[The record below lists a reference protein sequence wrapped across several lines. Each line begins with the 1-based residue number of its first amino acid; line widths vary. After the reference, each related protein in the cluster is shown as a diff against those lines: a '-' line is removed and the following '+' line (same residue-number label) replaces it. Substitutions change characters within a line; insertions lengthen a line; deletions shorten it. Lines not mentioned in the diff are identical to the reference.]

1 MTTDRVTT
9 DQTQPTLPVRDVPY
23 GTAELDPAEMSV
35 DVRAWVRSHVDP
47 ATTRRTT
54 GTPPAEDAPPQVA
67 GRSGGHGPT
76 RIGWALVF
84 DTETTIDPAQQLN
97 FGAYRIVYRG
107 SNNYVSTV
115 EEGVFYA
122 DNLPSRDPA
131 GYATLVDYAATRR
144 PDVTGG
150 TVGPPGQRVPCE
162 SDFQVMSRR
171 DWVEKVLFRCM
182 RMGAVTVGFNL
193 PFDLSRIAVGAS
205 PGIGDNYGAF
215 SLKVWDLEGFRP
227 HIIIRNL
234 DSRKSLISTSGITP
248 QPPGWTTPRFLD
260 LRTLTSAITDG
271 GFSLKS
277 ACGKWG
283 VEHGKTEVDE
293 HGVITPEYIDY
304 CRRDVQATGEL
315 LGKVLREFESYQ
327 VPNLGADRALSG
339 ASLAKATL
347 RGLGLKSPLERNP
360 GFPVEMLGA
369 SMEAFYGGR
378 SEVRTRRVH
387 VPAEVHDFTS
397 MYPTV
402 NALTGLW
409 GLLTADTVT
418 ADEDTDRVRDLL
430 DRVTVDDCYRPGT
443 WRDLVGVAQIL
454 ADGDVLPVR
463 AAFERGESPVIGLQP
478 VHSDRPTWYT
488 IADLVA
494 SKILTGRV
502 PTVVRA
508 VTFTG
513 HGVAEGLKES
523 QLGTLKVDPTVGDMF
538 KLVIELRK
546 RPGTDKATGT
556 FLKLFANSGAYGIFS
571 EFVVTPH
578 AEPQPMDVTTGDDRF
593 ESSNNA
599 TEVPGAWCFP
609 PVAATIT
616 GAARLMLA
624 LLEKSVI
631 DEGGWWAFC
640 DTDSMAIIVDDSG
653 SLIPCPGGRYRDSAG
668 NECVRALTPDRTVE
682 IRERFDTLLNPYDRA
697 VIPRLLKHEY
707 TEIIYAVSAKRYAT
721 YRIGVKGKVVT
732 YSEKDAVGNSV
743 EHQMVDRGGEVTHAV
758 NNEGEKVSLGKQHGI
773 GYLLAPDLDRDDLD
787 SPLDTTDRDW
797 IDAVWRTVLE
807 RDLDIPETDARVR
820 AWRNLPAIMRVSV
833 TSPHMLNQVR
843 VLNEGKDWDDQ
854 VKPFN
859 FLSMLTSDEIG
870 MKQGA
875 LVGPYIGDNRNVR
888 DQEWTDIRSGEP
900 HQVRLHNVDNMNS
913 DQELSL
919 AEIADIAG
927 RTAVRNFDTVVRRHD
942 RSIESKYR
950 APDGGT
956 CTQDTRGV
964 LLRRPVQSRWHRYIG
979 KEVPTLDATEQ
990 IADGQDVGVF
1000 GGDDEWT
1007 RVLPTLRDLGV
1018 RRIRVELDRTGSGH
1032 TRLDSGRDHWDYV
1045 RDASGWER
1053 LRQSIADAPNEST
1066 RKRRTGKLAE
1076 WESDRERRH
1085 KELDRTEPRITDRQL
1100 YRILKQTTTKPRP
1113 NVRERLIR
1121 LAREHL
1127 RRIELE
1133 TGEMAS

>member
-9 DQTQPTLPVRDVPY
+9 DRTQPTTPAREVPY
-23 GTAELDPAEMSV
+23 GTADLDPAEKSV
-35 DVRAWVRSHVDP
+35 DLRAWVRPHVEPD
-47 ATTRRTT
+47 T
-54 GTPPAEDAPPQVA
+54 
-67 GRSGGHGPT
+67 PT
-76 RIGWALVF
+76 RKPNRPVGQGSTRVGWALVF
-84 DTETTIDPAQQLN
+84 DTETTTDTAQQLN

-107 SNNYVSTV
+107 NNNHVSTV

-122 DNLPSRDPA
+122 DNLPTRDPA
-131 GYATLVDYAATRR
+131 GYATLVGHTATLR

-162 SDFQVMSRR
+162 SGFTVMSRR
-171 DWVEKVLFRCM
+171 EWVESVMFRCL
-182 RMGAVTVGFNL
+182 RMGAVVVGFNL
-193 PFDLSRIAVGAS
+193 PFDLSRVAVGAS
-205 PGIGDNYGAF
+205 PGIGENYGAF
-215 SLKVWDLEGFRP
+215 SLKLWDLEGFRP

-234 DSRKSLISTSGITP
+234 DSRKSLISTTGIKP
-248 QPPGWTTPRFLD
+248 QPPGWRTPRFLD
-260 LRTLTSAITDG
+260 LRTLTSAVTG
-271 GFSLKS
+271 GGYSVKS
-277 ACGKWG
+277 ACEKWE
-283 VEHGKTEVDE
+283 VEHGKTEINE

-315 LGKVLREFESYQ
+315 LGKVLQGFESYR

-360 GFPVEMLGA
+360 GFPDEMLGA

-409 GLLTADTVT
+409 GLLTADTIT
-418 ADEDTDRVRDLL
+418 ADEDTDRVRDLI
-430 DRVTVDDCYRPGT
+430 DRVTVQDCYRPET

-494 SKILTGRV
+494 SRILTGRV
-502 PTVVRA
+502 PTIVRA

-513 HGVAEGLKES
+513 HGIAKDLKDS
-523 QLGTLKVDPTVGDMF
+523 QLATLTVDPTVGDMF
-538 KLVIELRK
+538 KKVIELRK
-546 RPGTDKATGT
+546 APGNTKTTST
-556 FLKLFANSGAYGIFS
+556 FLKLFANSGSYGIFS
-571 EFVVTPH
+571 EFVVKPH
-578 AEPQPMDVTTGDDRF
+578 AEQQVMDVTTGNDSF
-593 ESSNNA
+593 ESSTTA

-609 PVAATIT
+609 PIAATIT

-624 LLEKSVI
+624 LLEKTVI

-653 SLIPCPGGRYRDSAG
+653 ALIPCPGGQYRDSAG
-668 NECVRALTPDRTVE
+668 NECVRALTPDRTAV
-682 IRERFDTLLNPYDRA
+682 IRERFDMLLNPYDRD
-697 VIPRLLKHEY
+697 VIPHLLKHEY
-707 TEIIYAVSAKRYAT
+707 TAIIYAVSAKRYAT
-721 YRIGVKGKVVT
+721 YRIGEKGKVVT

-743 EHQMVDRGGEVTHAV
+743 EHQMVDSGGEVTHVV
-758 NNEGEKVSLGKQHGI
+758 NNDGEKVDLGKQHGV

-797 IDAVWRTVLE
+797 IDALWRTVIE
-807 RDLDIPETDARVR
+807 RDLGLPETDARVR

-833 TSPHMLNQVR
+833 TSPHMLNRVR
-843 VLNEGKDWDDQ
+843 TLNEGKDWDDQ

-859 FLSMLTSDEIG
+859 FMSMLTSDEIG

-875 LVGPYIGDNRNVR
+875 LVGPYIGNNRNVR
-888 DQEWTDIRSGEP
+888 DQEWTDIKSGET
-900 HQVRLHNVDNMNS
+900 HLVGIVDIDTLNS
-913 DQELSL
+913 DQEPSL
-919 AEIADIAG
+919 EEIADMTG

-942 RSIESKYR
+942 RSVESKYR
-950 APDGGT
+950 APGGGP
-956 CTQDTRGV
+956 CTQETRGV

-979 KEVPTLDATEQ
+979 KEVPTLDETEQ
-990 IADGQDVGVF
+990 IADGLEVGVF

-1007 RVLPTLRDLGV
+1007 QVLPTLRELGV
-1018 RRIRVELDRTGSGH
+1018 RRIRAELDRTGYLHGH
-1032 TRLDSGRDHWDYV
+1032 VDKVRTQWDTV
-1045 RDASGWER
+1045 TQRNVGEAD
-1053 LRQSIADAPNEST
+1053 LMRQRIHDAPNAAT
-1066 RKRRTGKLAE
+1066 RKRWTGKLAE
-1076 WESDRERRH
+1076 WEAGKVRRH
-1085 KELDRTEPRITDRQL
+1085 RELDKTEPRITDRQL
-1100 YRILKQTTTKPRP
+1100 RRVLNQTTTKPRA
-1113 NVRERLIR
+1113 NVRERLTR
-1121 LAREHL
+1121 LSREHL

-1133 TGEMAS
+1133 TRATTP